1 MLTVMQAPV
10 SVRSTAARLGV
21 ELSENQWALLE
32 RYVDL
37 LMQANREINL
47 ISRKDEGNVWSG
59 HILHALSLLGVVN
72 LPSGLRVLDL
82 GTGGGLPG
90 IPLAVAR
97 QDLTVTLVDSIQK
110 KVRAVGKIVNQLGL
124 TNVRCEAG
132 RAEEMKVPEGARY
145 HIVVARAVAP
155 LVDLLRWSKG
165 LLARTDRAIVG
176 VRLPEGVREMST
188 PLLLAM
194 KGGDLEEELRRAGI
208 RFPGIAPVVTRI
220 AHLERPMSAL
230 DDKKVIVVPR

>member
-1 MLTVMQAPV
+1 
-10 SVRSTAARLGV
+10 
-21 ELSENQWALLE
+21 
-32 RYVDL
+32 
-37 LMQANREINL
+37 
-47 ISRKDEGNVWSG
+47 
-59 HILHALSLLGVVN
+59 
-72 LPSGLRVLDL
+72 
-82 GTGGGLPG
+82 
-90 IPLAVAR
+90 
-97 QDLTVTLVDSIQK
+97 
-110 KVRAVGKIVNQLGL
+110 
-124 TNVRCEAG
+124 
-132 RAEEMKVPEGARY
+132 
-145 HIVVARAVAP
+145 VVARAVAP